1 MTSKKIKKAVD
12 NKKTKSI
19 GRRIKNGSNL
29 KPVKPT
35 KSKITPSLSFT
46 TFIQEFT
53 RALVIT
59 AIIILLTISFVIVN
73 GQKKA
78 TSVGYNSSN
87 LAKSY
92 LSILEEVNIIN
103 RGQSFFGNLNS
114 SNISSSN
121 SKEISLTQ
129 NSAVGQGGIE
139 TINASVNDK
148 MISSEYRNIK
158 YSYVY
163 TGDDFSLFPSDVNVY
178 RRLTP
183 DLSHELSD
191 TITDKK
197 ISFFDLKKFSDLGI
211 NNMTVFEDKDYGYS
225 LYLGLADSSFSIYKN
240 WEKWPG
246 YNNAVNCDSAG
257 ACYQENSLTIEEV
270 TNDEEILNISN
281 QFLSDYEINLDNY
294 GPGEVQKSW
303 LKNYLLKSSYQ
314 YIPETI
320 TVIYPLKISGAAV
333 YEEYGNKTGL
343 TVEVDMREKK
353 VSGVYNLMYQYFESS
368 TYSTEA
374 DKEAIISLA
383 EQGGL
388 YNNYYYADGENID
401 EMEVN
406 LGQPTLGLVRVWQYN
421 EKDGKNYELYVPA
434 YIFPILSADSYPS
447 LYKENIVVP
456 AVKDFFD
463 TESINIL
470 NGEEVM
476 IK

>member
-1 MTSKKIKKAVD
+1 MTSKKIKKATD
-12 NKKTKSI
+12 NKKTKLLGAQVKKSKSTKI
-19 GRRIKNGSNL
+19 T
-29 KPVKPT
+29 KPVKNKT
-35 KSKITPSLSFT
+35 ASSLSFT

-59 AIIILLTISFVIVN
+59 AIIILLTISFVIVKS
-73 GQKKA
+73 QKKV
-78 TSVGYNSSN
+78 TSVDNNSSN
-87 LAKSY
+87 LAKNY
-92 LSILEEVNIIN
+92 LSILEDVNIIN
-103 RGQSFFGNLNS
+103 RGQNFFGNLNS

-121 SKEISLTQ
+121 SKEISLSQGSTI
-129 NSAVGQGGIE
+129 SLGGIE
-139 TINASVNDK
+139 TINAPVGDK
-148 MISSEYRNIK
+148 MISSEYRDIK
-158 YSYVY
+158 YNYVY
-163 TGDDFSLFPSDVNVY
+163 KGEDFSLFPDEINVY

-191 TITDKK
+191 TITGKK

-211 NNMTVFEDKDYGYS
+211 NNMTIFEDKDYGYS

-240 WEKWPG
+240 WEKWPSS
-246 YNNAVNCDSAG
+246 NNTVTCDSAG
-257 ACYQENSLTIEEV
+257 ACYQENGLTIEEIS
-270 TNDEEILNISN
+270 NDEEILNISN

-320 TVIYPLKISGAAV
+320 TVIYPLKISGVAV
-333 YEEYGNKTGL
+333 YEESGNKTGL

-368 TYSTEA
+368 TYNTEI
-374 DKEAIISLA
+374 DKEAIINLA

-388 YNNYYYADGENID
+388 YNNYYTDSENVD
-401 EMEVN
+401 EVEVN
-406 LGQPTLGLVRVWQYN
+406 LDQPILGLVRVWQYS
-421 EKDGKNYELYVPA
+421 EKDSKSYELYVPA
-434 YIFPILSADSYPS
+434 YIFPILSADSYPL

-463 TESINIL
+463 TESVNIL
-470 NGEEVM
+470 NSEEVM
-476 IK
+476 VK